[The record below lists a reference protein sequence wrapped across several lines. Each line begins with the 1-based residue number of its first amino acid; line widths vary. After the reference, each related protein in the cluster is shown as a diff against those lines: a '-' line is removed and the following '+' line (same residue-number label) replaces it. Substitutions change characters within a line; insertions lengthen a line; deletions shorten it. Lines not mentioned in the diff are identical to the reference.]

1 MENLNFMIGKNLQI
15 LRKKNSL
22 TQAELAEKLN
32 YSDKAISKWEKG
44 ESLPPIEVFYKLR
57 QLYGVSIDNIVNEEK
72 IKPHVIESSY
82 LRKRYLH
89 ITLLSLLAV
98 WLVALVCFVFIHI
111 FTDKYYPLTF
121 AWGVPV
127 STIVGLVFDVIW
139 NKCKIMFWL
148 VSVLVWSILLCLAIQ
163 LLHFNVWEILL
174 FGIPLQIAVI
184 IWSRMV
190 KK

>member
-44 ESLPPIEVFYKLR
+44 ESLPPIEVFYKLS

>member
-44 ESLPPIEVFYKLR
+44 DSLPPIEVFYKLS
-57 QLYGVSIDNIVNEEK
+57 QLYGVSIDNIVNEQK

-111 FTDKYYPLTF
+111 FTDKYYPITF
-121 AWGVPV
+121 AWAVPV

-139 NKCKIMFWL
+139 NKCKVMFWL
-148 VSVLVWSILLCLAIQ
+148 ISVLVWSILLCLAVQ

-174 FGIPLQIAVI
+174 FGIPLQIAII

>member
-44 ESLPPIEVFYKLR
+44 ESLPPIEVFYKLS

-127 STIVGLVFDVIW
+127 STIVGLVFDIIW

>member
-44 ESLPPIEVFYKLR
+44 ESLPPIEVFYKLS
-57 QLYGVSIDNIVNEEK
+57 QIYGVSIDNIVNEEK

-111 FTDKYYPLTF
+111 FTGKYYPMTF
-121 AWGVPV
+121 AWAVPV
-127 STIVGLVFDVIW
+127 STIVGLVFDVVW
-139 NKCKIMFWL
+139 NKCKFMFWL
-148 VSVLVWSILLCLAIQ
+148 VSVLMWSALLCLAVQ
-163 LLHFNVWEILL
+163 LWHFDIWEILL
-174 FGIPLQIAVI
+174 FGVPLQIGVI

-190 KK
+190 KR